1 LVTLT
6 DDVAHEPKTVE
17 EYVFT
22 ALFKLVA
29 DVLENA
35 VFVGTEFLNCLASS

>member
-6 DDVAHEPKTVE
+6 DDVAHEPKTIE

-22 ALFKLVA
+22 ALLKLVV

-35 VFVGTEFLNCLASS
+35 MFVGTESLDCQASS